1 MPAQR
6 FLWYDLETWGR
17 DSKSKA
23 ICQFAAQLTDADCQ
37 SIGKAINISCVIP
50 PDLLPEPE
58 AALVHGR
65 PLPSLEQGAL
75 RERDFCQKV
84 HEVLSAPGQCIV
96 GYNNIRFDDG
106 FIRHL
111 FFRNY
116 YPPYSYSYENGNSRW
131 DLIDFVRACAALR
144 PESLN
149 WPLLAD
155 GRISFKLEA
164 LALVNGIEI
173 DAHDAVSDV
182 HATIGLAAKIARQN
196 PKLFDNLRGRM
207 QSIKQQTE
215 HLLEQDLVLHV
226 SGQFGGRSA
235 HCSLLQPLYCDERK
249 NLHALDMRSDARA
262 LLDLDAEQ
270 MRERLFTKHKQL
282 YARGLQPLAVK
293 QIHLNKVPLVLSS
306 ELSARLLAD
315 RPEIEGRM
323 RLTWQQAQRNRLN
336 ASERA
341 ALIAKLEALH
351 SERRAASN
359 TSAELPP
366 HSQLYQGF
374 TPRSDAARLQPFR
387 DLLPDNI
394 MDYSFSDPRL
404 QAMRLSYK
412 ARNFPESLSIAE
424 RQEFFSSIDTEELQ
438 RCQQQTQALLA
449 KKYNSRLSELQ
460 AYYQDLSDQI
470 QPLPSQ

>member
-1 MPAQR
+1 MQAQR

-23 ICQFAAQLTDADCQ
+23 ICQFAAQLTDLNFQ
-37 SIGKAINISCVIP
+37 SIGDPINISCVIP

-84 HEVLSAPGQCIV
+84 HEVLSAPEQCIV

-116 YPPYSYSYENGNSRW
+116 YPPYSYSYESGNSRW

-164 LALVNGIEI
+164 LALANGIDIE
-173 DAHDAVSDV
+173 AHDAVSDV
-182 HATIGLAAKIARQN
+182 RATIGIAAKIARQN
-196 PKLFDNLRGRM
+196 PKLFDNLRERM
-207 QSIKQQTE
+207 QSVKQQAE

-226 SGQFGGRSA
+226 SGQFSARGA

-249 NLHALDMRSDARA
+249 NLYALDTRSDARA
-262 LLDLDAEQ
+262 LLDLNAEQ

-282 YARGLQPLAVK
+282 YAQGLQPLTVK
-293 QIHLNKVPLVLSS
+293 QIHLNKAPLVLSS

-323 RLTWQQAQRNRLN
+323 RLTWQQALRNRLTYGEREEL
-336 ASERA
+336 ATKLKALYSETRTDY
-341 ALIAKLEALH
+341 
-351 SERRAASN
+351 
-359 TSAELPP
+359 TSAESPP
-366 HSQLYQGF
+366 HWQLYQGF
-374 TPRSDAARLQPFR
+374 IPRSDSVRLEQFR
-387 DLLPDNI
+387 DLPPAAI
-394 MDYSFSDPRL
+394 MDYKFTDPRL
-404 QAMRLSYK
+404 QAMRLGYK
-412 ARNFPESLSIAE
+412 ARNFPESLSLGE
-424 RQEFFSSIDTEELQ
+424 RQEFFASIDSDELHKL
-438 RCQQQTQALLA
+438 QQLTSELIAKSPDVRLA
-449 KKYNSRLSELQ
+449 ELQ
-460 AYYQDLSDQI
+460 AHYQNINEQI
-470 QPLPSQ
+470 KKLEAQ

>member
-17 DSKSKA
+17 DSRQRA
-23 ICQFAAQLTDADCQ
+23 ICQFAAQLTDLDCQ
-37 SIGKAINISCVIP
+37 SIGEPINISCVLP

-58 AALVHGR
+58 AALVHRR
-65 PLPSLEQGAL
+65 PLPSLDQGAL
-75 RERDFCQKV
+75 CERDFCQKV
-84 HEVLSAPGQCIV
+84 HEALSAPEQCIV

-144 PESLN
+144 PENLN

-164 LALVNGIEI
+164 LALANGIEI

-182 HATIGLAAKIARQN
+182 RATIGLAAKIARQN
-196 PKLFDNLRGRM
+196 PKLFDNLRARM
-207 QSIKQQTE
+207 QSVKQQAE
-215 HLLEQDLVLHV
+215 HLLSQDLLLHV
-226 SGQFGGRSA
+226 SGQFSARSA
-235 HCSLLQPLYCDERK
+235 HCSLLQPLYYDDRK
-249 NLHALDMRSDARA
+249 NLHALDMRSDSRA
-262 LLDLDAEQ
+262 LLDLEPEQ
-270 MRERLFTKHKQL
+270 LRERLFTKHKQL

-293 QIHLNKVPLVLSS
+293 QIHLNKAPLVLSS
-306 ELSARLLAD
+306 ELSVRLLAD
-315 RPEIEGRM
+315 RPEIESRM

-336 ASERA
+336 ASERT
-341 ALIAKLEALH
+341 ALIAKLKGLY
-351 SERRAASN
+351 SEGRAAN

-374 TPRSDAARLQPFR
+374 TPRSDSDRLQQFR
-387 DLLPDNI
+387 DLLPAAI
-394 MDYSFSDPRL
+394 MDYSFTDQRL
-404 QAMRLSYK
+404 QAMRLGYK
-412 ARNFPESLSIAE
+412 ARNFPESLSPDE
-424 RQEFFSSIDTEELQ
+424 QQEFFSTIDTEEIQ
-438 RCQQQTQALLA
+438 RFQQQTTTLLA
-449 KKYNSRLSELQ
+449 QKPDSRLTELQ
-460 AYYQDLSDQI
+460 AYYQSLNEQI
-470 QPLPSQ
+470 AAHSPR

>member
-17 DSKSKA
+17 NSKSKA
-23 ICQFAAQLTDADCQ
+23 ICQFAAQLTDLNFQ
-37 SIGKAINISCVIP
+37 SIGDPINISCVIP

-65 PLPSLEQGAL
+65 PLPSLAQGGL
-75 RERDFCQKV
+75 HERDFCQRV

-144 PESLN
+144 PEALN
-149 WPLLAD
+149 WPLLSD

-164 LALVNGIEI
+164 LALANGIEI

-182 HATIGLAAKIARQN
+182 RATIGLAAKIARQN
-196 PKLFDNLRGRM
+196 PKLFDNLRERM
-207 QSIKQQTE
+207 QSVKQQAE
-215 HLLEQDLVLHV
+215 HLLNQDLLLHV
-226 SGQFGGRSA
+226 SGQFSARNA
-235 HCSLLQPLYCDERK
+235 HCSILQPLYCDERK

-262 LLDLDAEQ
+262 LLDLEPEQ

-282 YARGLQPLAVK
+282 YANGLRPLAVK
-293 QIHLNKVPLVLSS
+293 QIHLNKAPLVLSS
-306 ELSARLLAD
+306 ELSVRLLTD
-315 RPEIEGRM
+315 RPEIEDRM

-341 ALIAKLEALH
+341 ALIAKLKALH
-351 SERRAASN
+351 SERRASE
-359 TSAELPP
+359 TMAESPP

-374 TPRSDAARLQPFR
+374 VPRSDDARLQQFR
-387 DLLPDNI
+387 DLEPAAI
-394 MDYSFSDPRL
+394 MDYSFTDSRL
-404 QAMRLSYK
+404 QAMRLGYK
-412 ARNFPESLSIAE
+412 ARNFPDSLSSSE
-424 RQEFFSSIDTEELQ
+424 RQEFLASIDSHELKQLQQ
-438 RCQQQTQALLA
+438 RTLELIGKNPNSQLA
-449 KKYNSRLSELQ
+449 ELQ
-460 AYYQDLSDQI
+460 AHYQSLAEQI
-470 QPLPSQ
+470 SLP

>member
-23 ICQFAAQLTDADCQ
+23 ICQFAAQLTDLNFQ
-37 SIGKAINISCVIP
+37 SIGDPINISCVIP

-75 RERDFCQKV
+75 HERDFCQKV
-84 HEVLSAPGQCIV
+84 HEVLSAPEQCIV

-149 WPLLAD
+149 WPLLND

-164 LALVNGIEI
+164 LALANGIEI

-182 HATIGLAAKIARQN
+182 HATIGIAAKIARKN
-196 PKLFDNLRGRM
+196 PKLFENLRGRM
-207 QSIKQQTE
+207 QSVKQQAE
-215 HLLEQDLVLHV
+215 YLLEQDLVLHV
-226 SGQFGGRSA
+226 SGQFSGKSA
-235 HCSLLQPLYCDERK
+235 HCSLLQPLYYDERK
-249 NLHALDMRSDARA
+249 NLHALDMRSDARE

-270 MRERLFTKHKQL
+270 IRERLFTKHKQL
-282 YARGLQPLAVK
+282 YAQGLQPLAVK
-293 QIHLNKVPLVLSS
+293 QIHLNKAPLVLSS

-323 RLTWQQAQRNRLN
+323 RLTWQQAQRNRLHD
-336 ASERA
+336 SERA
-341 ALIAKLEALH
+341 QLAAKLKALY
-351 SERRAASN
+351 SETRATG

-374 TPRSDAARLQPFR
+374 IPRLDSARLEQFR
-387 DLLPDNI
+387 DLAPAAI
-394 MDYSFSDPRL
+394 MDYSFTDPRL
-404 QAMRLSYK
+404 QAMRLGYK
-412 ARNFPESLSIAE
+412 ARNFPESLSVGE
-424 RQEFFSSIDTEELQ
+424 QREFFANIDSNELH
-438 RCQQQTQALLA
+438 RLQQQTGELMKENYDSQLA
-449 KKYNSRLSELQ
+449 ELQ
-460 AYYQDLSDQI
+460 AHYQKIASQI
-470 QPLPSQ
+470 RQLQIC

>member
-17 DSKSKA
+17 DSRQRA
-23 ICQFAAQLTDADCQ
+23 ICQFAAQLTDLDCQ
-37 SIGKAINISCVIP
+37 SIGDPINISCVIP

-58 AALVHGR
+58 AAQVHRR

-75 RERDFCQKV
+75 CERDFCQKV
-84 HEVLSAPGQCIV
+84 HEVLSAPEQCIV

-116 YPPYSYSYENGNSRW
+116 YPPYSYSHENGNSRW

-149 WPLLAD
+149 WPMVAD
-155 GRISFKLEA
+155 GRISFKLESLA
-164 LALVNGIEI
+164 LANGINI

-196 PKLFDNLRGRM
+196 PKLFDNLRARM
-207 QSIKQQTE
+207 QSIKQQAE
-215 HLLEQDLVLHV
+215 YLLDQDLLLHV
-226 SGQFGGRSA
+226 SGQFSGRSA
-235 HCSLLQPLYCDERK
+235 HCSLLQPLYYDDRK
-249 NLHALDMRSDARA
+249 NLHTLDMRSDARA
-262 LLDLDAEQ
+262 LLDLDYEQ
-270 MRERLFTKHKQL
+270 LRERLFTKHRQL

-293 QIHLNKVPLVLSS
+293 QVHLNKAPLVLSS

-323 RLTWQQAQRNRLN
+323 RLTWQQAQRHRLN

-341 ALIAKLEALH
+341 ALIAKLKALY
-351 SERRAASN
+351 SEGRAA
-359 TSAELPP
+359 TTITELPP
-366 HSQLYQGF
+366 YSQLYQGF
-374 TPRSDAARLQPFR
+374 IPRSDMDRLQQFR
-387 DLLPDNI
+387 DLSPEAI
-394 MDYSFSDPRL
+394 MDYSFTDSRL
-404 QAMRLSYK
+404 QAMRLGYK
-412 ARNFPESLSIAE
+412 ARNFPESLSPDE
-424 RQEFFSSIDTEELQ
+424 RQEFLSTINTEEL
-438 RCQQQTQALLA
+438 RRFQQQTTTLLA
-449 KKYNSRLSELQ
+449 QDSDSRLIELQ
-460 AYYQDLSDQI
+460 AHYQSLNDQI
-470 QPLPSQ
+470 ADFSPQ